1 MISESTPRSA
11 PAATAED
18 IDLACYNASYV
29 ERLLQKYLDD
39 REAVPENWRAFFDR
53 EAEENGVSA
62 AELGSRPPS
71 FQPRSIFGEA
81 GVLPGPGSVA
91 GGAVGNVKLQ
101 KVQYASDQLVN
112 GYRSRGHFNA
122 KLDPLNIKN
131 KKATNLSLESFGLSR
146 SDLDQRVYYSSGE
159 KIEQIVLEDLIK
171 RLDDL
176 YCKHI
181 GYQFTH
187 IDETDVQQWIVDRI
201 EHQSHIKELPNSVQ
215 RQILQRLTEATVF
228 EEFVRKKYVGAKTFS
243 LFGSEMLIAMLDLLI
258 DRAASNHVREVVLG
272 MPHRGRL
279 NVLTNIIGQPAR
291 ELFAQF
297 NDVDFHQFIGGGDV
311 KYHLGNSVDKV
322 TTSGNEVHL
331 SLCFNPSHLEF
342 INPVALGRLRAKQDR
357 TGDVQRRR
365 GMAVLIHGDAAFIG
379 EGVVQET
386 LNLSQ
391 LEGYKVGGTVHII
404 VNNQIGFTTS
414 YDDSR
419 STRYCT
425 DIARMLQIPIFH
437 VNGDDHEAVA
447 DVVSMAMDFREKFQR
462 DVIIDLVCYRRL
474 GHNEADEPSF
484 TQPMMYKAI
493 DKQLPI
499 RDSYLNRLVEQGRI
513 STEEANAIS
522 DEYQE
527 FLKKEYD
534 IAQEMK
540 ERSLR
545 QPEGVWEEFAGGLEP
560 TNEDPEHDPADECPE
575 TRIPVDRSGEI
586 LRMLATVPE
595 DFHRNRKLT
604 RIADQRREMADGHR
618 SLDWAAAEALA
629 FATLSME
636 GHRIRLSGQDSQ
648 RGTFNQRHSVLHD
661 INDGHEHCIFT
672 NLSQKQAPVEIVN
685 SPLSEAGVLGFDYGY
700 SLDYPNAL
708 VAWEAQFGDFSNAAQ
723 VIIDQFMASAED
735 KWRRLSG
742 LVLMLPHGYEG
753 QGPEHSSARLE
764 RFLWLAAEDN
774 IQVAV
779 PTTPAQYFHILRR
792 QMKRTWKKP
801 LILFTPKSLLRHP
814 AAVSSLEELANNKFE
829 RIIRDARDNPEHTS
843 RVIMCSGK
851 VYYDLAHYREE
862 HQRHDVAIIRVEQ
875 PYPLK
880 NHTVQAVLDQYQ
892 DGVPLYW
899 VQEEPDN
906 MGVWPYWKLRYG
918 HRMFERF
925 PLSVIARETSSSP
938 ATGSKAAHEYEQQQL
953 LERAFNT

>member
-1 MISESTPRSA
+1 MISESTPRQAKVASS
-11 PAATAED
+11 EE

-29 ERLLQKYLDD
+29 EQLLLKYLDD
-39 REAVPENWRAFFDR
+39 PNGVPENWRDFFDQQ
-53 EAEENGVSA
+53 AADNGITA
-62 AELGSRPPS
+62 TELGSRAPS
-71 FQPRSIFGEA
+71 FQPRSIFRESGGDSGSPVA
-81 GVLPGPGSVA
+81 GVT
-91 GGAVGNVKLQ
+91 GNIKLQ
-101 KVQYASDQLVN
+101 KVQYGADQLVN
-112 GYRSRGHFNA
+112 GYRSRGHYNA
-122 KLDPLNIKN
+122 QLDPLKLN
-131 KKATNLSLESFGLSR
+131 KQIRTPLSLESFGLTK
-146 SDLDQRVYYSSGE
+146 SDLDERVYYTCGD
-159 KIEQIVLEDLIK
+159 QIDQIPLRELVQ
-171 RLDDL
+171 RLDGL
-176 YCKHI
+176 YCNHI

-187 IDETDVQQWIVDRI
+187 IDEQNVQQWLIDRI
-201 EHQSHIKELPNSVQ
+201 EKQSHIKELPNAVQ
-215 RQILQRLTEATVF
+215 KKILQGLTEATVF

-243 LFGSEMLIAMLDLLI
+243 LFGSEMLIPMLDLLV
-258 DRAASNHVREVVLG
+258 DRAASNNVREVVLG

-279 NVLTNIIGQPAR
+279 NVLTNIIGQSPR

-322 TTSGNEVHL
+322 TSSGNEVHL
-331 SLCFNPSHLEF
+331 SLSFNPSHLEF
-342 INPVALGRLRAKQDR
+342 INTVVLGRLRAKQDR
-357 TGDVQRRR
+357 TGDINRRK

-379 EGVVQET
+379 EGIVQET

-391 LEGYKVGGTVHII
+391 LDGYKVGGTVHVI

-414 YDDSR
+414 VDQSR

-437 VNGDDHEAVA
+437 VNGDDPEAVA

-493 DKQLPI
+493 DKQMPI
-499 RDSYLNRLVEQGRI
+499 RESYLERLVAQDRI
-513 STEEANAIS
+513 STEEANKMS

-527 FLKKEYD
+527 FLKGEYD

-545 QPEGVWEEFAGGLEP
+545 RPEGVWEEFDGGLEP
-560 TNEDPEHDPADECPE
+560 TTEDPDCDPADECPE
-575 TRIPVDRSGEI
+575 TRIPVDRSAEI

-595 DFHRNRKLT
+595 DFHRNRKLS
-604 RIADQRREMADGHR
+604 RIADQRKEMANGER
-618 SLDWAAAEALA
+618 MLDWSSAEALA

-636 GHRIRLSGQDSQ
+636 GHRIRLSGQDCQ

-661 INDGHEHCIFT
+661 IIDGHEHSIFS
-672 NLSQKQAPVEIVN
+672 NLSPKQAPVEIVN

-742 LVLMLPHGYEG
+742 LVLLLPHGYEG

-774 IQVAV
+774 IQVAI
-779 PTTPAQYFHILRR
+779 PTTPAQYFHVLRR
-792 QMKRTWKKP
+792 QMKRSWKKP

-814 AAVSSLEELANNKFE
+814 AAVSSLEELASNKFE
-829 RIIRDARDNPEHTS
+829 RIIKDNRENPEKTT

-880 NHTVQAVLDQYQ
+880 NHTVQAVLDQYE

-938 ATGSKAAHEYEQQQL
+938 ATGSKAAHEFEQQQL
-953 LERAFNT
+953 LERAFNDT

>member
-1 MISESTPRSA
+1 MISESSPQQ
-11 PAATAED
+11 ATADSSEEL
-18 IDLACYNASYV
+18 DLACYNASYV
-29 ERLLQKYLDD
+29 EQLLLKYLDD
-39 REAVPENWRAFFDR
+39 RNGVPENWRDFFDQQ
-53 EAEENGVSA
+53 AAENGISA
-62 AELGSRPPS
+62 SELGSRAPS
-71 FQPRSIFGEA
+71 FQPRSIFRESGGDSGA
-81 GVLPGPGSVA
+81 PVASV
-91 GGAVGNVKLQ
+91 VGNVKLQ
-101 KVQYASDQLVN
+101 KVQYSADQLVN
-112 GYRSRGHFNA
+112 GYRSRGHYNA
-122 KLDPLNIKN
+122 QLDPLKLN
-131 KKATNLSLESFGLSR
+131 KQIRTPLSLESFGLAK
-146 SDLDQRVYYSSGE
+146 SDLEERVYYTCGE
-159 KIEQIVLEDLIK
+159 QIEQITLRELVQ
-171 RLDDL
+171 RLDGL
-176 YCKHI
+176 YCNHI

-187 IDETDVQQWIVDRI
+187 IDELNVQQWLIDRI
-201 EHQSHIKELPNSVQ
+201 ERQSHIKELPNTVQ
-215 RQILQRLTEATVF
+215 KKILQGLTEATVF

-243 LFGSEMLIAMLDLLI
+243 LFGSEMLIPMLDLLV
-258 DRAASNHVREVVLG
+258 DRAASNNVREVVLG

-279 NVLTNIIGQPAR
+279 NVLTNIIGQAPR

-322 TTSGNEVHL
+322 TSSGNEVHL
-331 SLCFNPSHLEF
+331 SLSFNPSHLEF
-342 INPVALGRLRAKQDR
+342 INTVVLGRLRAKQDR
-357 TGDVQRRR
+357 TGDVNRRK

-379 EGVVQET
+379 EGIVQET

-391 LEGYKVGGTVHII
+391 LDGYKVGGTVHVI

-414 YDDSR
+414 VDQSR

-437 VNGDDHEAVA
+437 VNGDDPEAVA

-493 DKQLPI
+493 DKQMPI
-499 RDSYLNRLVEQGRI
+499 RDSYLERLIEQNRI
-513 STEEANAIS
+513 SVEEANKMS
-522 DEYQE
+522 DDYQE
-527 FLKKEYD
+527 FLKGEYD

-540 ERSLR
+540 ERALR
-545 QPEGVWEEFAGGLEP
+545 RPEGVWEEFDGGLEP
-560 TNEDPEHDPADECPE
+560 TAEDPEHDPADECPE
-575 TRIPVDRSGEI
+575 TRIPVDRSAEI
-586 LRMLATVPE
+586 LRMLATVPD
-595 DFHRNRKLT
+595 DFHRNRKLS
-604 RIADQRREMADGHR
+604 RIADQRKEMADGER
-618 SLDWAAAEALA
+618 MLDWSSAEALA

-636 GHRIRLSGQDSQ
+636 GHRIRLSGQDCQ

-661 INDGHEHCIFT
+661 IIDGHEHSIFS
-672 NLSQKQAPVEIVN
+672 NLSPKQAPVEIVN

-742 LVLMLPHGYEG
+742 LVLLLPHGYEG

-774 IQVAV
+774 IQVAI
-779 PTTPAQYFHILRR
+779 PTTPAQYFHVLRR
-792 QMKRTWKKP
+792 QMKRSWKKP

-814 AAVSSLEELANNKFE
+814 AAVSSLEELASNKFE
-829 RIIRDARDNPEHTS
+829 RIIKDNRENQETTS

-862 HQRHDVAIIRVEQ
+862 HRRHDVAIIRVEQ

-938 ATGSKAAHEYEQQQL
+938 ATGSKAAHEFEQQQL
-953 LERAFNT
+953 LERAFNET

>member
-1 MISESTPRSA
+1 MISESAPRQEKAKSA
-11 PAATAED
+11 DEV
-18 IDLACYNASYV
+18 DLACYNATYV
-29 ERLLQKYLDD
+29 EQLLQKYLDD
-39 REAVPENWRAFFDR
+39 RNGVPENWREFFDR
-53 EAEENGVSA
+53 QAAENGISA
-62 AELGSRPPS
+62 AELGSHGPT
-71 FQPRSIFGEA
+71 FQPRSIFRESSG
-81 GVLPGPGSVA
+81 GDA
-91 GGAVGNVKLQ
+91 GGPVNGTVGNVKLQ
-101 KVQYASDQLVN
+101 KVQYRADQLVH
-112 GYRSRGHFNA
+112 GYRSRGHYNA
-122 KLDPLNIKN
+122 KLDPLKLN
-131 KKATNLSLESFGLSR
+131 KQIPTPLSLEAFGLSK
-146 SDLDQRVYYSSGE
+146 SDLEERVYYTSGE
-159 KIEQIVLEDLIK
+159 KIEQITLRDLVK

-187 IDETDVQQWIVDRI
+187 IDELDVQQWLVDRI
-201 EHQSHIKELPNSVQ
+201 ERQSHIKELPNTVQ
-215 RQILQRLTEATVF
+215 RQILQGLTEATVF

-243 LFGSEMLIAMLDLLI
+243 LFGSEMLIPMLDLLV
-258 DRAASNHVREVVLG
+258 DRAAENNVREVVLG

-279 NVLTNIIGQPAR
+279 NVLTNIIGQPPR

-322 TTSGNEVHL
+322 TSSGNEVHL
-331 SLCFNPSHLEF
+331 SLSFNPSHLEF
-342 INPVALGRLRAKQDR
+342 INPVVLGRLRAKQDR
-357 TGDVQRRR
+357 TGDFNRRR

-391 LEGYKVGGTVHII
+391 LEGYKVGGTVHVI

-414 YDDSR
+414 IDQSR

-437 VNGDDHEAVA
+437 VNGDDPEAVA

-493 DKQLPI
+493 DKQPPI
-499 RDSYLNRLVEQGRI
+499 RDSYLDRLVEQNRI
-513 STEEANAIS
+513 STEEANEMS
-522 DEYQE
+522 DKYQE
-527 FLKKEYD
+527 FLKGEYD

-540 ERSLR
+540 ERALR
-545 QPEGVWEEFAGGLEP
+545 RPEGVWEEFDGGLEP
-560 TNEDPEHDPADECPE
+560 TSQDPEHDPADECPE
-575 TRIPVDRSGEI
+575 TRISTERSGEI
-586 LRMLATVPE
+586 LRMLASIPE
-595 DFHRNRKLT
+595 DFHRNRKLG
-604 RIADQRREMADGHR
+604 RIADQRREMADGER
-618 SLDWAAAEALA
+618 MLDWASAEALA

-636 GHRIRLSGQDSQ
+636 GHRIRLSGQDCQ
-648 RGTFNQRHSVLHD
+648 RGTFNQRHAVLHD
-661 INDGHEHCIFT
+661 VNDGHEHSIFS
-672 NLSQKQAPVEIVN
+672 NLSPKQAPVEIVN

-742 LVLMLPHGYEG
+742 LVLLLPHGYEG

-774 IQVAV
+774 IQVAI
-779 PTTPAQYFHILRR
+779 PTTPAQYFHVLRR
-792 QMKRTWKKP
+792 QMKRSWKKP

-829 RIIRDARDNPEHTS
+829 RIIKDNRENPEKTT

-880 NHTVQAVLDQYQ
+880 NHTVQAVLDQYE

-953 LERAFNT
+953 LERAFNDT

>member
-1 MISESTPRSA
+1 MISDSTPRQA
-11 PAATAED
+11 KAASSDE

-29 ERLLQKYLDD
+29 EQLLLKYLDD
-39 REAVPENWRAFFDR
+39 PNGVPENWRDFFDQQ
-53 EAEENGVSA
+53 AADNGITA
-62 AELGSRPPS
+62 TELGTRAPS
-71 FQPRSIFGEA
+71 FQPRSIFRESGGDSGAPVA
-81 GVLPGPGSVA
+81 GVT
-91 GGAVGNVKLQ
+91 GNIKLQ
-101 KVQYASDQLVN
+101 KVQYSADQLVN
-112 GYRSRGHFNA
+112 GYRSRGHYNA
-122 KLDPLNIKN
+122 QLDPLKLN
-131 KKATNLSLESFGLSR
+131 KQIRTPLSLESFGLTKA
-146 SDLDQRVYYSSGE
+146 DLQERVYYTSGE
-159 KIEQIVLEDLIK
+159 QIEQITLRELVQ
-171 RLDDL
+171 RLDGL
-176 YCKHI
+176 YCNHI

-187 IDETDVQQWIVDRI
+187 IDEQNVQQWLIDRI
-201 EHQSHIKELPNSVQ
+201 ERQSHIKELPNAVQ
-215 RQILQRLTEATVF
+215 KQILQGLTEATVF

-243 LFGSEMLIAMLDLLI
+243 LFGSEMLIPMLDLLV
-258 DRAASNHVREVVLG
+258 DRAASNNVREVVLG

-279 NVLTNIIGQPAR
+279 NVLTNIIGQSPR

-322 TTSGNEVHL
+322 TSSGNEVHL
-331 SLCFNPSHLEF
+331 SLSFNPSHLEF
-342 INPVALGRLRAKQDR
+342 INTVVLGRLRAKQDR
-357 TGDVQRRR
+357 TGDINRRK

-379 EGVVQET
+379 EGIVQET

-391 LEGYKVGGTVHII
+391 LDGYKVGGTVHVI

-414 YDDSR
+414 VDQSR

-437 VNGDDHEAVA
+437 VNGDDPEAVA

-493 DKQLPI
+493 DKQTPI
-499 RDSYLNRLVEQGRI
+499 RDSYLERLISQNRI
-513 STEEANAIS
+513 STEEANKMS

-527 FLKKEYD
+527 FLKGEYD

-545 QPEGVWEEFAGGLEP
+545 RPEGVWEEFDGGLEP
-560 TNEDPEHDPADECPE
+560 TTEDPDCDPADECPE
-575 TRIPVDRSGEI
+575 TRIPVDRSAEI

-595 DFHRNRKLT
+595 DFNRNRKLS
-604 RIADQRREMADGHR
+604 RIADQRKDMANGQR
-618 SLDWAAAEALA
+618 MLDWSSAEALA

-636 GHRIRLSGQDSQ
+636 GHRIRLSGQDCQ

-661 INDGHEHCIFT
+661 IIDGHEHSIFS
-672 NLSQKQAPVEIVN
+672 NLSPKQAPVEIVN

-742 LVLMLPHGYEG
+742 LVLLLPHGYEG

-774 IQVAV
+774 IQVAI
-779 PTTPAQYFHILRR
+779 PTTPAQYFHVLRR
-792 QMKRTWKKP
+792 QMKRSWKKP

-814 AAVSSLEELANNKFE
+814 AAVSSLEELASNKFE
-829 RIIRDARDNPEHTS
+829 RIIEDNRENPEKTT

-880 NHTVQAVLDQYQ
+880 NHTVQAVLDQYE

-938 ATGSKAAHEYEQQQL
+938 ATGSKAAHEFEQQQL
-953 LERAFNT
+953 LERAFNDT

>member
-1 MISESTPRSA
+1 MISESSPRQA
-11 PAATAED
+11 KAESTEEL
-18 IDLACYNASYV
+18 DLACYNASYV
-29 ERLLQKYLDD
+29 EQLLQKYLDD
-39 REAVPENWRAFFDR
+39 RNGVPENWRDFFDQQ
-53 EAEENGVSA
+53 AAENGISA
-62 AELGSRPPS
+62 DELGSRAPS
-71 FQPRSIFGEA
+71 FQPRSIFRESGGDSGA
-81 GVLPGPGSVA
+81 PVTSV
-91 GGAVGNVKLQ
+91 GGNVKLQ
-101 KVQYASDQLVN
+101 KVQYGADQLVN
-112 GYRSRGHFNA
+112 GYRSRGHYNA
-122 KLDPLNIKN
+122 KLDPLKLNMQLR
-131 KKATNLSLESFGLSR
+131 TPLSLESFGLSK
-146 SDLDQRVYYSSGE
+146 SDLSERVYYTCGD
-159 KIEQIVLEDLIK
+159 KIEQIPLRELVQ
-171 RLDDL
+171 RLDGL
-176 YCKHI
+176 YCNHI

-187 IDETDVQQWIVDRI
+187 IDEQDVQQWLVDRI
-201 EHQSHIKELPNSVQ
+201 ERQSHIKELPNAVQ
-215 RQILQRLTEATVF
+215 KQILQRLTEATVF

-243 LFGSEMLIAMLDLLI
+243 LFGSEMLIPLLDLLV
-258 DRAASNHVREVVLG
+258 DRAASNNVREVVLG

-279 NVLTNIIGQPAR
+279 NVLTNIIGQAPR

-331 SLCFNPSHLEF
+331 SLSFNPSHLEF
-342 INPVALGRLRAKQDR
+342 INTVVLGRLRAKQDR
-357 TGDVQRRR
+357 TGDINRRK

-379 EGVVQET
+379 EGIVQET

-391 LEGYKVGGTVHII
+391 LDGYKVGGTVHLI

-414 YDDSR
+414 VDQSR

-437 VNGDDHEAVA
+437 VNGDDPEAVA

-493 DKQLPI
+493 DKQTPI
-499 RDSYLNRLVEQGRI
+499 RDSYLDRLIEQNRI
-513 STEEANAIS
+513 STEEANQMS

-527 FLKKEYD
+527 FLKGEYD

-545 QPEGVWEEFAGGLEP
+545 RPEGVWEEFDGGLEP
-560 TNEDPEHDPADECPE
+560 TAEDAEHDPADECPE
-575 TRIPVDRSGEI
+575 TRIPVDRSAEI

-595 DFHRNRKLT
+595 DFHRNRKLS
-604 RIADQRREMADGHR
+604 RIADQRKEMANGER
-618 SLDWAAAEALA
+618 MLDWSSAEALA

-636 GHRIRLSGQDSQ
+636 GHRIRLSGQDCQ

-661 INDGHEHCIFT
+661 IIDGHEHSIFS
-672 NLSQKQAPVEIVN
+672 NLSPKQAPVEIVN

-742 LVLMLPHGYEG
+742 LVLLLPHGYEG

-774 IQVAV
+774 IQVAI
-779 PTTPAQYFHILRR
+779 PTTPAQYFHVLRR
-792 QMKRTWKKP
+792 QMKRSWKKP

-814 AAVSSLEELANNKFE
+814 SAVSSLEELASNKFE
-829 RIIRDARDNPEHTS
+829 RIIKDTRDNPEKTS

-880 NHTVQAVLDQYQ
+880 NHTVQAVLDQYD

-938 ATGSKAAHEYEQQQL
+938 ATGSKAAHEFEQQQL
-953 LERAFNT
+953 LERAFNET